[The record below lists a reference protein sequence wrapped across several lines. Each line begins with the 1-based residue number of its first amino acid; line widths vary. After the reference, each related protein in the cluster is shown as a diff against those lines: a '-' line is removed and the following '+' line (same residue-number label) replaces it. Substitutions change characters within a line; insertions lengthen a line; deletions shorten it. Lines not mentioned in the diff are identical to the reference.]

1 MSDKKTQV
9 LVVGGNMGV
18 TQMFMQAG
26 FGIVAELE
34 KADIVCFTG
43 GADVNPELYGEPNV
57 KSYVDKDRDLREQ
70 AVFEACKAMN
80 LPMVGICRGAQL
92 LNVLSGGR
100 MWQDVDNHAIGDT
113 HQLNCSHTGEIYD
126 VSSTHHQMMRPSED
140 ALVLATAKLSTYKLS
155 GADGLVK
162 MTDKDFDVEVAWYPK
177 TKCLCFQ
184 PHPEFFNT
192 GDDCFDYF
200 FTLVGDQLSGRLP

>member
-184 PHPEFFNT
+184 PHPEFFQI

>member
-1 MSDKKTQV
+1 MSDKKTKV

-18 TQMFMQAG
+18 SNMFVQAG
-26 FGIVAELE
+26 FALVSELENAEL
-34 KADIVCFTG
+34 VCFTG
-43 GADVNPELYGEPNV
+43 GADVSPALYGEPNV
-57 KSYVDKDRDLREQ
+57 KSYNDKDRDVREQ
-70 AVFEACKAMN
+70 AVFEACMAMN
-80 LPMVGICRGAQL
+80 IPMVGICRGAQF
-92 LNVLSGGR
+92 LNVMSGGR
-100 MWQDVDNHAIGDT
+100 MWQDVDNHAIGNT

-162 MTDKDFDVEVAWYPK
+162 MTEKDFDVEVAWYPK

-184 PHPEFFNT
+184 PHPEFFSI